1 MLPVGLH
8 SCPHARAAIIVGG
21 GEDIDFIGSGGVF
34 ARVSMGVVVS
44 VVVGVVVSVVV
55 VEGVEVCFL
64 FGVPGRLARKLD
76 LKGLLEKKGEER
88 RDILLA
94 SSLYLLRRV
103 YSGPLQLPAKGNNF
117 HKICEFRLCVIS
129 YELFVWI

>member
-1 MLPVGLH
+1 
-8 SCPHARAAIIVGG
+8 
-21 GEDIDFIGSGGVF
+21 
-34 ARVSMGVVVS
+34 MGVVVS
-44 VVVGVVVSVVV
+44 VVVGALVGVVVSVVV

-94 SSLYLLRRV
+94 SPLYLLRRV
-103 YSGPLQLPAKGNNF
+103 YSGLLHHPAK
-117 HKICEFRLCVIS
+117 RR
-129 YELFVWI
+129 